1 MKTVTLYVLTALVT
15 GLHNFYRIMNMLN
28 GAPVP
33 LLNCAALLGSVTL
46 LGAAVLLLFQPRVAA
61 KVGLTGSLLSWVF
74 YAPLLIVSVMMPFSA
89 WIDIQSY
96 LSFHEY
102 IPLVGM
108 LLGPILLIATT
119 VNSTLLVRRHR
130 IPAT

>member
-1 MKTVTLYVLTALVT
+1 MKTVTLDVVTALVT
-15 GLHNFYRIMNMLN
+15 GLHNFYRIMDMVN

-33 LLNCAALLGSVTL
+33 LINCAALLGSLTL
-46 LGAAVLLLFQPRVAA
+46 LAAAVLVLFQPRVAA

-74 YAPLLIVSVMMPFSA
+74 YAPLFIVGLLMPFSA
-89 WIDIQSY
+89 WIDIRSY
-96 LSFHEY
+96 FSFHEY

-108 LLGPILLIATT
+108 LLGLFLLIATT
-119 VNSTLLVRRHR
+119 VNSTLLFRRLR